1 MVSSNN
7 RGVVDHMLSGVG
19 LNMLLDRDLGN
30 MVDLVVDIVSNMVN
44 NRSSGNNSWGSVDS
58 DSWGSMNSSNSGGSF
73 NLSNYR
79 SSSSNCGHSWSSD
92 MSSAEETMITSEEKL
107 RISISCGSSVASG
120 NRQED
125 SLQQSYV
132 IC

>member
-44 NRSSGNNSWGSVDS
+44 NRSRRN
-58 DSWGSMNSSNSGGSF
+58 
-73 NLSNYR
+73 
-79 SSSSNCGHSWSSD
+79 
-92 MSSAEETMITSEEKL
+92 
-107 RISISCGSSVASG
+107 ISIPGFLMFKQGS
-120 NRQED
+120 NILLM
-125 SLQQSYV
+125 SLK
-132 IC
+132 